1 MKKHVKSQRNRN
13 IKFFFL
19 RLKRKPIF
27 SGKKIFLKKRII
39 FTKCIKFNNSKRL
52 KMYLIQIWNKKCS
65 YKIS

>member
-19 RLKRKPIF
+19 KLKRKPIF

-39 FTKCIKFNNSKRL
+39 FTKCIKFNDSK
-52 KMYLIQIWNKKCS
+52 
-65 YKIS
+65 